1 MLKKLIRDESGSAES
16 ALVLIPLLFLF
27 LSCIQIV
34 SAIHIRNADQS
45 DVQSQ
50 ASSRAISGN
59 YAKDDSILSV
69 PSRSTFED
77 QQLLVV
83 SQRREIPI
91 LIPGLSKLLGR
102 KLESDVKG
110 VAVVESVP

>member
-1 MLKKLIRDESGSAES
+1 VLKKLIRDESGSVES
-16 ALVLIPLLFLF
+16 ALVLIPLLLLF

-34 SAIHIRNADQS
+34 SAIHIRNAEQS

-59 YAKDDSILSV
+59 YAKDDSMLNV

-77 QQLLVV
+77 QQLLIV
-83 SQRREIPI
+83 SRRREIPI
-91 LIPGLSKLLGR
+91 LIPGLSKLLGG
-102 KLESDVKG
+102 KLQSDVKG
-110 VAVVESVP
+110 VAVIESLP